1 MFGKYWKHSY
11 EELWLAELDCVL
23 ADERAA
29 LQALA
34 GLVRAIE
41 QPSRDPG
48 MKTALADAHAVLYPK
63 RDPTKLYRC
72 GLEMSARQT
81 SRP

>member
-11 EELWLAELDCVL
+11 EELWLAL
-23 ADERAA
+23 
-29 LQALA
+29 
-34 GLVRAIE
+34 
-41 QPSRDPG
+41 
-48 MKTALADAHAVLYPK
+48 LYPK